1 MSTSDPQAFEPVSV
15 ELSALRPHPRNYRE
29 HPDDQLEH
37 IAASIR
43 AHGFY
48 RNVVVAQD
56 NTVLAG
62 HGVVLASRKLGLTAI
77 PVIRLPLAP
86 DDPRALSVLTGDNEI
101 GSLAMVDDRAL
112 TELLRDLAHTD
123 VGLLGTGFS
132 EEQLAALAM
141 VTRPQSELADLNEA
155 AEWLGMPEYGEPV
168 EVYKLIVSF
177 ATQEDRKRFCEEIK
191 LRVDKEQVRAWS
203 TWWPWKDR
211 IDLASTKFE
220 G

>member
-1 MSTSDPQAFEPVSV
+1 MSTDAPQTFEPEVTPIA
-15 ELSALRPHPRNYRE
+15 ALRPHPRNYRE
-29 HPDDQLEH
+29 HPEDQLEH

-43 AHGFY
+43 ANGFY
-48 RNVVVAQD
+48 RNVVTAQD
-56 NTVLAG
+56 GTVLAG
-62 HGVVLASRKLGLTAI
+62 HGVVLASQKLGLEAV
-77 PVIRLPLAP
+77 PVIRLPLDP
-86 DDPRALSVLTGDNEI
+86 EDPRAIAVLTGDNEI
-101 GSLAMVDDRAL
+101 GSLAMVNDRVL
-112 TELLRDLAHTD
+112 TELLRELAHTD
-123 VGLLGTGFS
+123 VGLLGTGFN
-132 EEQLAALAM
+132 EEQLTALAM
-141 VTRPQSELADLNEA
+141 VTRPQSELADANEA